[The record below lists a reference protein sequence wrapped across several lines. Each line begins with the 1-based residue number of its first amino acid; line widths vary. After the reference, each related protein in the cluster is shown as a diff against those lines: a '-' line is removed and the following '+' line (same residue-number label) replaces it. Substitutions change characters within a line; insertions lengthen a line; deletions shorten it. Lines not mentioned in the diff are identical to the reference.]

1 MESQPVREGT
11 VLWEPTSEVKRRAT
25 ITKYLEWLESEKGLS
40 FGDYESVWK
49 WSVTEI
55 EDFWQSLWEFFD
67 INASKPYSRIL
78 SDRKMPGAKWFAG
91 SELNYAEHVFRHMSA
106 QRPALMFQSE
116 TVPLAEMSWADFYRQ
131 VASVAEALRSLG
143 VKRGDRVV
151 AYMPNIPQTLIA
163 FLACASIGATWSS
176 CSPDFGTR
184 SVIDRFKQIGP
195 RVLFAVDGYQYGG
208 KAFDLRTAVADLQR
222 SIGAL
227 EKTILVPYLKSD
239 EVPRGAADVLAWD
252 DMLAVHSELTFEQ
265 VPFDHPLWVVYS
277 SGTTG
282 LPKGLVHGHGGIL
295 LEFMKFSQLQMN
307 IQPGDRFFWFSTTG
321 WVMWNILQG
330 SLLQGATPVLYD
342 GSPGYPDLDVLW
354 DFAANSGMSFFGT
367 SAAYLTGCM
376 QAGLA
381 PGEKYDLSNLRAIGS
396 TGSPLPVEGFKWV
409 YDRVKNDVLLGS
421 TSGGTDPCTGF
432 LGSCSLLPVR
442 AGELQCRCLGVSAQ
456 AYNEAGKSL
465 IDEVGELVI
474 TEPMPSMPL
483 YLWND
488 PDHSRYKASYFDMYP
503 GVWRH
508 GDWVKFTAR
517 GSGIIFGRS
526 DSTINRLGV
535 RMGSSEIYSAV
546 EDLAE
551 VTDSLVVGFET
562 SGGNYFMPLFV
573 VLANGLELDQDL
585 KKKINTKIRSTLS
598 PRHVPDE
605 IYAVKEVPRTLN
617 AKKLEVPVKK
627 ILAGIPVEKAV
638 NVDSMANPDSIHFFV
653 EMAKKIESATGR
665 RPD

>member
-1 MESQPVREGT
+1 MGEQPVREGT
-11 VLWEPTSEVKRRAT
+11 VLWEPTEEFKRRAT
-25 ITKYLEWLESEKGLS
+25 ITRFLKWLESERGLS
-40 FGDYESVWK
+40 FKDYHSLWE

-55 EDFWQSLWEFFD
+55 ENFWQCLWQFFD
-67 INASKPYSRIL
+67 IKASKPYTRIL
-78 SDRKMPGAKWFAG
+78 SERKMPGAKWFQGA
-91 SELNYAEHVFRHMSA
+91 ELNYAEHVFRQMSS
-106 QRPALMFQSE
+106 QRPALIFQSE
-116 TVPLAEMSWADFYRQ
+116 LVPLTELSWDEFHHQ
-131 VASVAEALRSLG
+131 VSSVATALRNLG

-151 AYMPNIPQTLIA
+151 AYMPNIPQTLVA

-184 SVIDRFKQIGP
+184 SVIDRFNQIEP

-208 KAFDLRTAVADLQR
+208 KSFDLQPAVDELQR
-222 SIGAL
+222 SLASL
-227 EKTILVPYLKSD
+227 EKTVLVPYLKPDATPDGLDQVVTWD
-239 EVPRGAADVLAWD
+239 E
-252 DMLAVHSELTFEQ
+252 MLAVRGELTFEQ

-295 LEFMKFSQLQMN
+295 LEFMKFSRLHMN

-330 SLLQGATPVLYD
+330 SLLQGATPILYD
-342 GSPGYPDLDVLW
+342 GSPGYPDLNVVW
-354 DFAANSGMSFFGT
+354 DLAARAKMTFFGT

-376 QAGLA
+376 QAGLE
-381 PGEKYDLSNLRAIGS
+381 PGQKYDLTHLKAIGS

-409 YDRVKNDVLLGS
+409 YERVKKDILLGS

-432 LGSCSLLPVR
+432 LGSCPLLPVR
-442 AGELQCRCLGVSAQ
+442 AGELQCRCLGVSAR
-456 AYNEAGKSL
+456 AFDENGNAL
-465 IDEVGELVI
+465 VDEVGELVI

-488 PDHSRYKASYFDMYP
+488 PGNARYIDSYFDMYP

-517 GSGIIFGRS
+517 GSGVILGRS

-535 RMGSSEIYSAV
+535 RMGSSEIYAAV

-551 VTDSLVVGFET
+551 VTDSLVIGFELPR
-562 SGGNYFMPLFV
+562 GGYLMPLFV
-573 VLANGLELDQDL
+573 VLKDGVALDENL

-605 IYAVKEVPRTLN
+605 IYAISDVPRTLN

-627 ILAGIPVEKAV
+627 ILSGIPLEKAV
-638 NVDSMANPDSIHFFV
+638 NLDSMSNPESINYFVAFFDK
-653 EMAKKIESATGR
+653 MSAE
-665 RPD
+665 